1 MHDIHLLFELM
12 SNKLMIELSKYH
24 SEWCK
29 IVRSFG
35 VSSDTCED
43 VVQDMYLRLN
53 KLSSYEKLFK
63 NGTISKSY
71 VWITLRNLQFQQFKQ
86 DNLTISL
93 SNYDIQIDENCTL
106 DEVKARSNFNVK
118 INKEVCKWNMYDQ
131 LLFSIYM
138 NDSIS
143 MRDISKGSG
152 ITLRSIQRTLEN
164 CYRRLRQNVGEDYQD
179 LINKDYELI

>member
-1 MHDIHLLFELM
+1 MMIIYVMLFYTLE
-12 SNKLMIELSKYH
+12 IVDGRH
-24 SEWCK
+24 QHHGIK
-29 IVRSFG
+29 I
-35 VSSDTCED
+35 
-43 VVQDMYLRLN
+43 
-53 KLSSYEKLFK
+53 
-63 NGTISKSY
+63 I
-71 VWITLRNLQFQQFKQ
+71 
-86 DNLTISL
+86 
-93 SNYDIQIDENCTL
+93 
-106 DEVKARSNFNVK
+106 
-118 INKEVCKWNMYDQ
+118 KEVCKWNMYDQ

>member
-1 MHDIHLLFELM
+1 
-12 SNKLMIELSKYH
+12 MIELSKYH

-29 IVRSFG
+29 IVQSFG

-63 NGTISKSY
+63 NGVLSKSY
-71 VWITLRNLQFQQFKQ
+71 VWITLRNLQFQQYNIDK
-86 DNLTISL
+86 LTISL
-93 SNYDIQIDENCTL
+93 NNYDIQLDENCTL
-106 DEVKARSNFNVK
+106 DEVTARSNFNVK
-118 INKEVCKWNMYDQ
+118 INKEVTKWNLYDQ

-138 NDSIS
+138 NDSVS

>member
-1 MHDIHLLFELM
+1 
-12 SNKLMIELSKYH
+12 MIELSKYH

-63 NGTISKSY
+63 NGVLSKSY

-93 SNYDIQIDENCTL
+93 SNYDVQINENSTL

-118 INKEVCKWNMYDQ
+118 INKEVVKWNMYDQ

>member
-1 MHDIHLLFELM
+1 
-12 SNKLMIELSKYH
+12 MIELSKYH

-29 IVRSFG
+29 IVQSFG

-63 NGTISKSY
+63 NGVLSKSY
-71 VWITLRNLQFQQFKQ
+71 VWITLRNLQFQQYNIDK
-86 DNLTISL
+86 LTISL
-93 SNYDIQIDENCTL
+93 NNYDVQLDENCTL
-106 DEVKARSNFNVK
+106 DEVTARSNFNVK
-118 INKEVCKWNMYDQ
+118 INKEVTKWNMYDQ

-138 NDSIS
+138 NDSVS

>member
-1 MHDIHLLFELM
+1 
-12 SNKLMIELSKYH
+12 MIELSKYH

-35 VSSDTCED
+35 VSSDACED

-53 KLSSYEKLFK
+53 SLSSYDKIFR

-71 VWITLRNLQFQQFKQ
+71 IWITLRNLQFQQFKQ
-86 DNLTISL
+86 DSLTISL

-118 INKEVCKWNMYDQ
+118 INKEVGKWNMYDQ

>member
-1 MHDIHLLFELM
+1 
-12 SNKLMIELSKYH
+12 MIELSKYH

-29 IVRSFG
+29 IVQSFG

-63 NGTISKSY
+63 NGVLSKSY
-71 VWITLRNLQFQQFKQ
+71 VWITLRNLQFQQYNIDK
-86 DNLTISL
+86 LTISL
-93 SNYDIQIDENCTL
+93 NNYDIQLDENCTL
-106 DEVKARSNFNVK
+106 DEVTARSNFNVK
-118 INKEVCKWNMYDQ
+118 INKEVTKWNLYDQ

>member
-1 MHDIHLLFELM
+1 
-12 SNKLMIELSKYH
+12 MIELSKHH

-35 VSSDTCED
+35 VSADTCED

-53 KLSSYEKLFK
+53 SLSSYDKIFR

-71 VWITLRNLQFQQFKQ
+71 IWITLRNLQFQQFKQ

-106 DEVKARSNFNVK
+106 DEVKARSNL
-118 INKEVCKWNMYDQ
+118 YDQ